1 LAKKIRAA
9 FFDFG
14 GVIDRTEYQAPRQH
28 LAERLGMEY
37 EDLVRLVFESET
49 GRTAS
54 IGGLSA
60 DEHWA
65 AVMRRLKRPASEA
78 KAIRDEF
85 FAGDIVDR
93 KLVDLI
99 RSLRPRFKT
108 GLISN
113 AWGDLREWL
122 VSEKIDDAFD
132 CMVISAEVGVMKP
145 KAEIY
150 LLALKQLEVSP
161 SEAVFVDDFIENVD
175 GARAVGM
182 SAIHFRDPESA
193 TEELKR
199 LLKI

>member
-1 LAKKIRAA
+1 VKKIRAA

-37 EDLVRLVFESET
+37 DDLVRLVFESET
-49 GRTAS
+49 SRTAS
-54 IGGLSA
+54 VGGISA

-65 AVMRRLKRPASEA
+65 AVMHRLKRSASEA
-78 KAIRDEF
+78 KTIRDEF
-85 FAGDIVDR
+85 FAGDVVDR
-93 KLVDLI
+93 VLVDFI
-99 RSLRPRFKT
+99 RSLRPHCKT

-132 CMVISAEVGVMKP
+132 RIVISAEVGKVKP

-150 LLALKQLEVSP
+150 LLALEQLEVSP
-161 SEAVFVDDFIENVD
+161 SEAVFVDDFIENVE

-182 SAIHFRDPESA
+182 SAIHFQDPESA
-193 TEELKR
+193 LDELKH